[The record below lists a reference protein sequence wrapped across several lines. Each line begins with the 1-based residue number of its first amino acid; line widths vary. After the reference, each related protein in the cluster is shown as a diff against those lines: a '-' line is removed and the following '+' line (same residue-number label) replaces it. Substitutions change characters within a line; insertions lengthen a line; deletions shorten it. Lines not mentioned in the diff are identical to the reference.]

1 MTWKESRAE
10 FWKKADELITA
21 GCSSKEI
28 GKQLGV
34 THPAVLK
41 YLKRS
46 GKHEEWK
53 EKKQAVLYSSR
64 DELIAQGLSK
74 DEIAVREGLTL
85 NTIDYYIRKSGQR
98 EVREEKRKKML
109 EEQAQRINAAGHV
122 LGLEEQL
129 TQTSSQIERII
140 LDSVRQQQTVNSRE
154 LRTQLR
160 EDKSLYLSQK
170 EVMQVL
176 RKHQISQEQNRFRTI
191 PLILPAPRVDL
202 GLKTKGD
209 YSNEEREEVL
219 KCVQN
224 EQPVTIYQVIQR
236 TNISRESIINILKDE
251 NLITFIPGQK
261 KRRPELDQFIAQG
274 LTLTEIGQK
283 NKVTIQRVMQYVNA
297 TGQYDNWSEQSKR
310 RKAEKREK
318 KGELPHARQ
327 ELTNLLISRAYQ
339 KAEEGGWEYH
349 RKALDYYYGGL
360 KDKNKRKNTVGRSIK
375 TPLEKL
381 LTLFETYEMGKHLRV
396 KLSLKELEERTGI
409 NFSYIGKI
417 LNSRGLEPM
426 FGARERSSNL
436 PPEKVQAIE
445 RAYGLKFTYSD
456 VAYFLGLSENP
467 WVVTC
472 HFAEIRRSGAEKI
485 KRKHWLFLAKQEFG
499 TGTQKSDYL
508 FYRTASQI
516 YELDDLAREEKIDFP
531 DEEVA
536 KLLEIRPKC
545 VEHARKQRWRIEYD
559 LKRLLRVLYSEREG
573 DKPYL

>member
-1 MTWKESRAE
+1 MMSWKESRAE
-10 FWKKADELITA
+10 FWKKADELITV
-21 GCSSKEI
+21 GCSANEI
-28 GKQLGV
+28 GKHLGV
-34 THPAVLK
+34 SHVAVLK

-53 EKKQAVLYSSR
+53 GKRHAISYSSR
-64 DELIAQGLSK
+64 DELIAQGLSIE
-74 DEIAVREGLTL
+74 EIAEKERL
-85 NTIDYYIRKSGQR
+85 NPVSISSYISRSDQR
-98 EVREEKRKKML
+98 EVWEKVRKKKL
-109 EEQAQRINAAGHV
+109 EEQFQIP
-122 LGLEEQL
+122 
-129 TQTSSQIERII
+129 SQIEIMI
-140 LDSVRQQQTVNSRE
+140 LESVRQEQTVNSRE

-170 EVMQVL
+170 EVMLVL
-176 RKHQISQEQNRFRTI
+176 RKHQISQIQNHNRTI
-191 PLILPAPRVDL
+191 PLILPAPLVDL
-202 GLKTKGD
+202 GLHLKGG
-209 YSNEEREEVL
+209 YSKKEREEVL

-349 RKALDYYYGGL
+349 RKALDYYYGGF

-456 VAYFLGLSENP
+456 
-467 WVVTC
+467 
-472 HFAEIRRSGAEKI
+472 
-485 KRKHWLFLAKQEFG
+485 
-499 TGTQKSDYL
+499 
-508 FYRTASQI
+508 
-516 YELDDLAREEKIDFP
+516 
-531 DEEVA
+531 
-536 KLLEIRPKC
+536 
-545 VEHARKQRWRIEYD
+545 
-559 LKRLLRVLYSEREG
+559 
-573 DKPYL
+573 

>member
-1 MTWKESRAE
+1 MMSWKESRAE

-21 GCSSKEI
+21 GCSATEI

-34 THPAVLK
+34 SHVAVLK

-46 GKHEEWK
+46 DKHEGWK
-53 EKKQAVLYSSR
+53 EKKHAVLYSSR
-64 DELIAQGLSK
+64 DEFIAQGLSK
-74 DEIAVREGLTL
+74 EEIAVREGLTL
-85 NTIDYYIRKSGQR
+85 HTIDYYIRKSDQR
-98 EVREEKRKKML
+98 EVWKEKRKKT
-109 EEQAQRINAAGHV
+109 
-122 LGLEEQL
+122 LEEQL
-129 TQTSSQIERII
+129 LKTSSQIERII
-140 LDSVRQQQTVNSRE
+140 LESVRQEQTVNSRE

-160 EDKSLYLSQK
+160 EDKGLYLNQK

-176 RKHQISQEQNRFRTI
+176 RKHQISREQNYNCTI
-191 PLILPAPRVDL
+191 PLILPAPLVNL
-202 GLKTKGD
+202 GLKTKGY
-209 YSNEEREEVL
+209 YSKEEREEVL

-224 EQPVTIYQVIQR
+224 EQPVTIYQVAQR
-236 TNISRESIINILKDE
+236 TNINRKSIINILKDE

-456 VAYFLGLSENP
+456 
-467 WVVTC
+467 
-472 HFAEIRRSGAEKI
+472 
-485 KRKHWLFLAKQEFG
+485 
-499 TGTQKSDYL
+499 
-508 FYRTASQI
+508 
-516 YELDDLAREEKIDFP
+516 
-531 DEEVA
+531 
-536 KLLEIRPKC
+536 
-545 VEHARKQRWRIEYD
+545 
-559 LKRLLRVLYSEREG
+559 
-573 DKPYL
+573 